1 MVLQQYSIVI
11 IKPLKLI
18 HSKDFNFRE
27 KHKINRDYK
36 NQKNN
41 FVSSINIWYLCND
54 EAWDAAK

>member
-54 EAWDAAK
+54 EA